1 MKDEGEG
8 RKESTRVEVP
18 EGRYADET
26 TEEEGGVTLVTTEP
40 RGLKPQTSAPPRIQT
55 FEPVGPEREAGGI
68 LPWLPNYDGPEEL
81 AEMAERLIPP
91 PTLQAQL
98 VAVPGGATTTS
109 IQTLPT
115 GEVDIV
121 RVVRTRYATANRG
134 GACMGCGRPWPRAV
148 AAETT
153 GTNEAPEED

>member
-1 MKDEGEG
+1 M
-8 RKESTRVEVP
+8 EVP
-18 EGRYADET
+18 EGKFVST
-26 TEEEGGVTLVTTEP
+26 TAEEEGGVTLVTTEP
-40 RGLKPQTSAPPRIQT
+40 RGLKPQTSEPPRIGT
-55 FEPVGPEREAGGI
+55 YEPLGPEREGGGI

-81 AEMAERLIPP
+81 TKLADRLIPP

-98 VAVPGGATTTS
+98 VIVPGGATTTS

-121 RVVRTRYATANRG
+121 RVVRTRYATECKG

-148 AAETT
+148 ATETAR
-153 GTNEAPEED
+153 TNEETEED